1 MAVSSTWHAEHSG
14 RPAFDRQILRIVA
27 NRLKVWIACPDSP
40 AYHGWE
46 LRKVLLMLTRI
57 VSLLLMAVV
66 VACPVWCGDGAC
78 RDDHCCAADG
88 CSSQQ
93 QPSCACSAHKTGDC
107 LGEKPAEDRDEK
119 VPYRCPKE
127 GSCQGICGGVVFEK
141 LCEFEEPFSFFLMPP
156 IDSDGSQVSLLAR
169 YRTEGLGR
177 HLSISAKN
185 YGRFVRTLHCS
196 FLC

>member
-1 MAVSSTWHAEHSG
+1 
-14 RPAFDRQILRIVA
+14 
-27 NRLKVWIACPDSP
+27 
-40 AYHGWE
+40 
-46 LRKVLLMLTRI
+46 MLTRI

-78 RDDHCCAADG
+78 CADHCCAADG
-88 CSSQQ
+88 CSSQQQ

-119 VPYRCPKE
+119 APYRCPKKA
-127 GSCQGICGGVVFEK
+127 SCQGICGGVVFEK
-141 LCEFEEPFSFFLMPP
+141 LCEFEEPFAFFVMPL
-156 IDSDGSQVSLLAR
+156 IDSDGSQLSLLAR
-169 YRTEGLGR
+169 YRTDGLGR
-177 HLSISAKN
+177 YLCISAKN